1 MGPTA
6 SFSDKFPSCA
16 GKYPQSI
23 ILYTL
28 GHKWLHRQQKK
39 AVAFCLAQCRGCLIL
54 STNLLQCQPWSALNV
69 ASYNLI
75 SLDSFHVYQPVSSW
89 RVGTVLRSVHSFSIA
104 IVTNCHKF
112 SGLKWHKIIVLPFW
126 RSEAQNQSHWA
137 KGEMSTGLGCF
148 LEVPGENPF
157 PCLFQLL
164 DTTCTLRL
172 MASFFS
178 IFKANNIGLRPFYV
192 AISLV
197 LLFCFPFP
205 LISTLVITLG
215 PPE

>member
-1 MGPTA
+1 MG
-6 SFSDKFPSCA
+6 SK
-16 GKYPQSI
+16 
-23 ILYTL
+23 
-28 GHKWLHRQQKK
+28 KK
-39 AVAFCLAQCRGCLIL
+39 AVAFCLAQCRRYLIL

-69 ASYNLI
+69 ASCNLI

-89 RVGTVLRSVHSFSIA
+89 RAGTVLQSVHSFSIA

-148 LEVPGENPF
+148 LEVPGRIHFLVFLSFWTLPA
-157 PCLFQLL
+157 
-164 DTTCTLRL
+164 LRL

-178 IFKANNIGLRPFYV
+178 IFRDNNMGLRSFYI
-192 AISLV
+192 AISSV
-197 LLFCFPFP
+197 LLLLLPFSTNKHPCDHTGPTWVIQDTFP
-205 LISTLVITLG
+205 ISKSDDRQ
-215 PPE
+215 P